1 MFNLI
6 VFLRQSSG
14 CWISVIQASVIQ
26 SSNPWQSKPF
36 VTEAL
41 ILWPGSSSVLI
52 ELDCFKNGKLTVT
65 CNLPFLC
72 YFSSTRV
79 FDFCIKKKRGR
90 GRCCFLLQYSY
101 SGRRDLFTCRWVS
114 IRHMLQYCLTAEGR
128 RGPCCI
134 LHQAVSPSGCVATNW
149 QRLVCRSG
157 GEWIQQIDAAQGA
170 GGRGRMGP
178 HILAAIIGKIGVW
191 SNIVF
196 VPGLFIYCL
205 LTQWKAYF

>member
-114 IRHMLQYCLTAEGR
+114 IRHAILSHSWGQEGSLLYPAPGCQPKWLCGHKLTE
-128 RGPCCI
+128 
-134 LHQAVSPSGCVATNW
+134 
-149 QRLVCRSG
+149 
-157 GEWIQQIDAAQGA
+157 
-170 GGRGRMGP
+170 
-178 HILAAIIGKIGVW
+178 IG
-191 SNIVF
+191 
-196 VPGLFIYCL
+196 L
-205 LTQWKAYF
+205 